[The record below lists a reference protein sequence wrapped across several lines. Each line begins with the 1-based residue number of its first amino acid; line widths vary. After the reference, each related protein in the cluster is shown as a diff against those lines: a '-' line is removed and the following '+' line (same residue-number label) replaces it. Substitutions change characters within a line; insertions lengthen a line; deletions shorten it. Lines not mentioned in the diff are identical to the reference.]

1 MPKTI
6 WSEGR
11 VLGLNQYELYARY
24 VTADGGNPSNEKS
37 WLASTL
43 SYGASLLLWVAPDT
57 VENAHYRDFEF
68 PTNCRLG
75 AANTIMASFFAGAGN
90 VSDSTVDTW
99 ATKVVDYGP
108 LIENDSTASP
118 SGSSIPV
125 KDNGAVDVTTKLR
138 VLDFAKIT
146 DGVVIQ
152 PGTWT
157 TNASSPPTK
166 TVAVN
171 LAEKPTL
178 RLAVSG
184 KIENG
189 FWLLLTGFT
198 DRNITLGMTSQ
209 GDPTATTSAM
219 DGDFLGPAV
228 YPWAA
233 KVIFSIPPIIMDLI
247 QAKVDIDTK
256 DIAALQIYNTR
267 YIWLYCNHPG
277 SGAPTQDD
285 LKNAKSLYQLRGV
298 TGYVSDKFIN
308 DYCVELA
315 TVLGACAE
323 GHISDGM
330 QIQLSYVKQ
339 LRDIYGNTP
348 DVDSR
353 ISTDYKFFFW
363 TGWASIDSAGQQG
376 MFYPVNKHTKS
387 FAFTLTKDDSLMQV
401 THGFNFTSDTT
412 TMPKTSTDIMGTLW
426 NVTDDYSVQT
436 GGYKDAEDVWV
447 FTDHPVL
454 HYSVKDF
461 QTFTRAM
468 VAVPKS
474 PEGYNNQFVEWFASM
489 PVADAVGMGNTNPTT
504 AGEAILTAMGVDSSY
519 WTLDFQSFLQY
530 AASHRDLTQP
540 LSDPSS
546 TVPIVDTFYMYS
558 ADTIEV
564 IAQPSF
570 TWNDKKVASARITA
584 STTSADFYKPANM
597 SIVAISVDADDTV
610 TPISDITKDCT
621 STSYHRW
628 ASTVSNDESEV
639 KALSLVDNF
648 GSYLS
653 TAGVAGMISADV
665 IKWAD
670 LLDALNINKSVDILG
685 GLINLKN
692 SGDNYIQIS
701 TGLRL
706 YISTTEPTGTIP
718 ENSIGI
724 GWGSGIYKYT
734 SGAWSAI
741 E

>member
-11 VLGLNQYELYARY
+11 VQGMSAWELYARY

-75 AANTIMASFFAGAGN
+75 AANTIMASFFAGTGN
-90 VSDSTVDTW
+90 VTDSTVDTW

-108 LIENDSTASP
+108 LIENDFTASP

-125 KDNGAVDVTTKLR
+125 KDNGAVDATTKLR
-138 VLDFAKIT
+138 VQDFAKIT
-146 DGVVIQ
+146 DGIVIQ

-166 TVAVN
+166 TIAVN

-178 RLAVSG
+178 RLAFSG

-209 GDPTATTSAM
+209 SDPTATTSAM

-228 YPWAA
+228 YPWTA

-256 DIAALQIYNTR
+256 DIAALQMYNTR

-285 LKNAKSLYQLRGV
+285 LKDAKSLYQLRGV
-298 TGYVSDKFIN
+298 TGYVSDKFIT
-308 DYCVELA
+308 DYCVNLS
-315 TVLGACAE
+315 TVLGACTE

-330 QIQLSYVKQ
+330 QMQLSYVKQ

-353 ISTDYKFFFW
+353 ISADYKFFFW
-363 TGWASIDSAGQQG
+363 TKQASINSAGQQG
-376 MFYPVNKHTKS
+376 MFYPVNIHSKS

-412 TMPKTSTDIMGTLW
+412 TMPKTSTDIMGTLYP
-426 NVTDDYSVQT
+426 VTNDYSVQT
-436 GGYKDAEDVWV
+436 GGYKDAEDNWV

-489 PVADAVGMGNTNPTT
+489 PVIDAVSLGNTDPN
-504 AGEAILTAMGVDSSY
+504 AGEDILNAMGVDRTY
-519 WTLDFQSFLQY
+519 WNLDFQSFLQY
-530 AASHRDLTQP
+530 AAAQRDLTQP
-540 LSDPSS
+540 LSTAAS
-546 TVPIVDTFYMYS
+546 TTPIVETFYMYS
-558 ADTIEV
+558 ANTISV

-570 TWNDKKVASARITA
+570 TWDSKKVAAARITA
-584 STTSADFYKPANM
+584 PTTSADFYKPANM
-597 SIVAISVDADDTV
+597 SIITISVAADDTV
-610 TPISDITKDCT
+610 TPISDVTKDCT

-628 ASTVSNDESEV
+628 ASTVSNDSSEI
-639 KALSLVDNF
+639 KALSLVDDF

-653 TAGVAGMISADV
+653 TAGVAGSITADV
-665 IKWAD
+665 IRWSD
-670 LLDALNINKSVDILG
+670 LLDSLNINKSIDILG
-685 GLINLKN
+685 GLLNLKN
-692 SGDNYIQIS
+692 SGSNYIQLS

-706 YISTTEPTGTIP
+706 YISATEPTDTIP

-734 SGAWSAI
+734 SGAWAVI